1 MPEGTLDAAKNV
13 RDSSKNT
20 SEQDDKKCSPLE
32 KSDQVTSNDNLNAYG
47 ESDRD
52 NDLEKAKE
60 RKKNTCEHEKL
71 YIWNSNQMMMWTNKR
86 RTLGM

>member
-20 SEQDDKKCSPLE
+20 SEQDNKKCSPLE
-32 KSDQVTSNDNLNAYG
+32 KSNQVTSKDNLNTYG

-52 NDLEKAKE
+52 DDLKKVKE
-60 RKKNTCEHEKL
+60 
-71 YIWNSNQMMMWTNKR
+71 
-86 RTLGM
+86 

>member
-1 MPEGTLDAAKNV
+1 MTRNNGIEIPLDVEHAGQLNKSNIPEGTLETTKNV

-32 KSDQVTSNDNLNAYG
+32 KTDQVTSDDKLNAYG

-52 NDLEKAKE
+52 DDLKKTKE
-60 RKKNTCEHEKL
+60 HKKNT
-71 YIWNSNQMMMWTNKR
+71 W
-86 RTLGM
+86 